1 MDNINIRYGE
11 SVTLPLETG
20 NVFNVSASI
29 FIGKPGTLYA
39 ITKDITLVDGKGV
52 FELAP
57 EDTRIPLGEYN
68 YQVNVTDA
76 DGRVEKYPGFDDNGD
91 CGECDSEFPLFTV
104 KEALDET
111 EVS

>member
-1 MDNINIRYGE
+1 MDNIIIRYGE
-11 SVTLPLETG
+11 SVTLPLDTG
-20 NVFNVSASI
+20 NILDTNAAI
-29 FIGKPGTLYA
+29 FVGKPGTLYVLTQA
-39 ITKDITLVDGKGV
+39 ITLVDGKGV

-57 EDTRIPLGEYN
+57 EQTKLPLGVYN

-76 DGRVEKYPGFDDNGD
+76 NGHVEKYPGGDDDGD
-91 CGECDSEFPLFTV
+91 CGECDSDFPTFTV